1 MKNKHPISYSSRSLT
16 NAEKNYVQ
24 VENELLVYT
33 CKKLNQFVYGQ
44 PIFSKSD
51 HKPLE
56 AIIRKPISSI
66 PPRVQRFLVRL
77 MKYDVQIEFVPGKFL
92 HIADTLS
99 RAHSPLISETTDLDE
114 EAVLMIHTLYSN
126 LSATPDKLKKI
137 KEETDKDEYPKLVK
151 KHINGWPINKQ
162 EIPTKIIKYWH
173 IRNELHLAEGLIL

>member
-1 MKNKHPISYSSRSLT
+1 MKNKHPISYSSRNLT
-16 NAEKNYVQ
+16 NAEKNYAQ
-24 VENELLVYT
+24 IENELLVYA
-33 CKKLNQFVYGQ
+33 CKKFNQFVYGQ

-51 HKPLE
+51 HKLLE

-66 PPRVQRFLVRL
+66 PPRVQGFSVRL

-114 EAVLMIHTLYSN
+114 EVVLMIHPLYSN
-126 LSATPDKLKKI
+126 LSATPDKLKEI
-137 KEETDKDEYPKLVK
+137 KEETDKDESAKMVK

-173 IRNELHLAEGLIL
+173 IRNELHLAE